1 MNKLKTL
8 LAVLITSAVLVL
20 PATAVEFRV
29 GIAAALAAIETDG
42 QETLK
47 DSSGITTHKEAAQ
60 AVIPS
65 AFFELSMDNGLGIGY
80 ENVPGEA
87 DLSASERKTV
97 NVSEEQAA
105 AVVGNDAGT
114 QKASATVDGLNQL
127 YLIKRFGSGLTLKYG
142 QTSADVTTL
151 ESLASGSTYGNQSV
165 DGTVMGIGWE
175 TSQSDNGFFMRTM
188 YEVIDFDTVNLT
200 GSQVGGTANSYNKIK
215 ADVDAQLAK
224 ISVGK
229 VF

>member
-65 AFFELSMDNGLGIGY
+65 AFLELSMDNGLGIGY

-97 NVSEEQAA
+97 VVSEEQAA
-105 AVVGNDAGT
+105 AVVGNDSGT

-127 YLIKRFGSGLTLKYG
+127 YLIKRFGS
-142 QTSADVTTL
+142 D
-151 ESLASGSTYGNQSV
+151 
-165 DGTVMGIGWE
+165 
-175 TSQSDNGFFMRTM
+175 
-188 YEVIDFDTVNLT
+188 
-200 GSQVGGTANSYNKIK
+200 
-215 ADVDAQLAK
+215 
-224 ISVGK
+224 
-229 VF
+229 

>member
-65 AFFELSMDNGLGIGY
+65 AFLELSMDNGLGIGY

-97 NVSEEQAA
+97 VVSEEQAA
-105 AVVGNDAGT
+105 AVVGNDSGT

-142 QTSADVTTL
+142 TTSADVTTQ
-151 ESLASGSTYGNQSV
+151 ESLASGSAYGNQTV
-165 DGTVMGIGWE
+165 DGTLWGIGWE
-175 TSQSDNGFFMRTM
+175 TSKSDNGFFMRTM
-188 YEVIDFDTVNLT
+188 YESIDFDTVNLT
-200 GSQVGGTANSYNKIK
+200 GSQVGGTAGSFNKIK
-215 ADVDAQLAK
+215 ADVDVQVAK

>member
-60 AVIPS
+60 AVVPS
-65 AFFELSMDNGLGIGY
+65 AFIELSMDNGLGIGY

-87 DLSASERKTV
+87 DLSAKERKTV
-97 NVSEEQAA
+97 ITSEEQAA
-105 AVVGNDAGT
+105 AVVGNDSGT
-114 QKASATVDGLNQL
+114 QKASATVEGLNQL

-142 QTSADVTTL
+142 TTSADVTTL
-151 ESLASGSTYGNQSV
+151 EKLASGSAYGNQSI
-165 DGTVMGIGWE
+165 DGTLWGIGWE
-175 TSQSDNGFFMRTM
+175 TSKSDNGFFMRTM
-188 YEVIDFDTVNLT
+188 YESIDFDTVSLT
-200 GSQVGGTANSYNKIK
+200 GSEVGGTAGSFNKIK
-215 ADVDAQLAK
+215 ADVDVQLAK
-224 ISVGK
+224 ISIGK

>member
-65 AFFELSMDNGLGIGY
+65 AFLELSMDNGLGIGY
-80 ENVPGEA
+80 ENVPGDA
-87 DLSASERKTV
+87 DLSANERKTV
-97 NVSEEQAA
+97 QTSEELAA
-105 AVVGNDAGT
+105 AVVGNDSGT
-114 QKASATVDGLNQL
+114 QKASANVGGLHQL
-127 YLIKRFGSGLTLKYG
+127 YLIKRFGSGLTLKFG
-142 QTSADVTTL
+142 QTSADVTTK
-151 ESLASGSTYGNQSV
+151 ETLASGSIYGNQSV
-165 DGTVMGIGWE
+165 DGTIWGIGWE
-175 TSQSDNGFFMRTM
+175 TSKSDNGFFMRTM
-188 YEVIDFDTVNLT
+188 YESIDFDTVNLT
-200 GSQVGGTANSYNKIK
+200 GSQVGGTAGSFNKIK
-215 ADVDAQLAK
+215 ADVDVQLAK
-224 ISVGK
+224 ISIGK